1 MVVTLNLNF
10 QLVWPCLN
18 HDEGEEDGR
27 GLCTSCNRRVVNF
40 GKMEFKAKRERLEVR
55 QHKHLHLFFVA
66 LYLVSDYF
74 VNLKGSFT
82 KYADLFGTPR
92 DCAFTPPSL
101 PPTLAEQTAG

>member
-40 GKMEFKAKRERLEVR
+40 GKMEFKAKREVR
-55 QHKHLHLFFVA
+55 QHSQPAVCSANVGGKLGGVKA
-66 LYLVSDYF
+66 
-74 VNLKGSFT
+74 
-82 KYADLFGTPR
+82 
-92 DCAFTPPSL
+92 
-101 PPTLAEQTAG
+101 Q